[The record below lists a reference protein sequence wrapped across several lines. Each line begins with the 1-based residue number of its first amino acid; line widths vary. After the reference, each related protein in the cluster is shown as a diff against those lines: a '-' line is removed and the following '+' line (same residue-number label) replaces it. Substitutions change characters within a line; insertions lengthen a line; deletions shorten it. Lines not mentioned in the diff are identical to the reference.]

1 MIETLIQMLGI
12 DYEDT
17 DSELYRKL
25 EWIVESTKSRLKVLL
40 GGINPESDLDYIV
53 VEVSIIRYNRIG
65 SEGTQSHSVQ
75 GESWNFLNSDFDAY
89 MDDIQAYKDSKN
101 VGNSK
106 GGILWV

>member
-12 DYEDT
+12 DYEEA

-101 VGNSK
+101 VDNSK

>member
-12 DYEDT
+12 DYEDA

-40 GGINPESDLDYIV
+40 SGINPESDLDYIV

-65 SEGTQSHSVQ
+65 SAGTQ
-75 GESWNFLNSDFDAY
+75 
-89 MDDIQAYKDSKN
+89 
-101 VGNSK
+101 
-106 GGILWV
+106 